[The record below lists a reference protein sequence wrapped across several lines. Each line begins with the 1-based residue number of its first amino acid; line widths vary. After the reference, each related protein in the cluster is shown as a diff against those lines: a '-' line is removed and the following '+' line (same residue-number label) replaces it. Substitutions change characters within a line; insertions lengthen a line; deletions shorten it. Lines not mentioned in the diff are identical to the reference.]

1 MSSNYELIDLIDST
15 DDEAPANLP
24 VPPPPNPTSNQQAA
38 SNPEPEP
45 PASAPP
51 PNQSNQGN
59 TAEAA
64 PASGA
69 QQATNGVVQIDEDTA
84 LHQANT
90 SEFECSICFD
100 LIYDPVVGELTV

>member
-15 DDEAPANLP
+15 DDEAPANLS
-24 VPPPPNPTSNQQAA
+24 VPPPHPSSNQQPA
-38 SNPEPEP
+38 SNAEPEP

-59 TAEAA
+59 PAEAA

-69 QQATNGVVQIDEDTA
+69 QQATNGVVQLDEDTA

-100 LIYDPVVGELTV
+100 LIYDPVVGKLTV